1 MTGFNKLIFAL
12 FALLLTF
19 NLAPA
24 TAHAAAPDYAKI
36 LKQQPALPL
45 AYSSETSK
53 DAAKTHK
60 PGLPEAGK
68 MRIYWFWGAKC
79 PCAKKS
85 EATLNA
91 LAKKYPDIEIIV
103 VHSNADET
111 TQLAKTTLTERSVP
125 QAVYRDDNAKFAI
138 ALNARATPEAYVFDH
153 KGIVYQGRTDT
164 LMTGGPFHNWI
175 IEAVEQYRVD
185 KSPKPD
191 SRRAIGC
198 AITRP

>member
-1 MTGFNKLIFAL
+1 MTGFNKFIFTV

-24 TAHAAAPDYAKI
+24 TANAADYAKI
-36 LKQQPALPL
+36 LNQQPPLPL
-45 AYSSETSK
+45 IYTSETYK

-91 LAKKYPDIEIIV
+91 LATKFPDIEIIV
-103 VHSNADET
+103 VHSNADESA
-111 TQLAKTTLTERSVP
+111 QFAKSTLTERSVP

-138 ALNARATPEAYVFDH
+138 ALNARATPEVYVFDH

-164 LMTGGPFHNWI
+164 LMTGGPAHNWV
-175 IEAVEQYRVD
+175 IEAVEQYRAG
-185 KSPKPD
+185 KSVKPD